1 VYEIRPKTPQPTLQ
15 IQFFISRYEPFI
27 FRELSL
33 IRPPATF
40 SQRKLGEGRDEG
52 GDPEVFL

>member
-1 VYEIRPKTPQPTLQ
+1 MVPPVMLPESIGFRKCP
-15 IQFFISRYEPFI
+15 IS
-27 FRELSL
+27 LSL